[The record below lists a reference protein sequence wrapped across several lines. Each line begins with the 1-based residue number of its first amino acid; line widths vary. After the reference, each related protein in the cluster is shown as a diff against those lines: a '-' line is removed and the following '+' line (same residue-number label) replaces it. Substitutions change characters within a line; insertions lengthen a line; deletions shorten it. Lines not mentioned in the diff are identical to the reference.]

1 MPFDEWPAVDQ
12 AAWNAAIRPG
22 SLLEDGGPAADWS
35 PQSRRKRIEH
45 YGRWLSFLQL
55 NGWLD
60 NGPPGDRVRPEQVRA
75 YIGELQAMNS
85 PYTVLCYVEDLYAV
99 MKVTA
104 PDRDWSWLR
113 RLANR
118 LQSRAVS
125 CRRKEAKVRPS
136 ADLYALGLRLMQEA
150 EDRDSGP
157 LLDRSIRFRDGLI
170 IALLATRPLRRR
182 NLAQMLVGRNLRQ
195 TTQGYWLHFGS
206 QETKN
211 GQPIDVPVPA
221 ALAPLVDR
229 YLDHYRPVL
238 LGGRN
243 HSELW
248 ISRNGIPL
256 AAPSI
261 YHAVRSRTYEAF
273 GVAINPHLFRD
284 CAATS
289 VAVEDP
295 NHVRVAATLLGHTGL
310 STTQRHYDQ
319 SRMLAAGRDYQRK
332 MLALRSRLRHD
343 QPGCQDGSGDRP
355 TRKD

>member
-1 MPFDEWPAVDQ
+1 MPFEEWPAGDQ

-22 SLLEDGGPAADWS
+22 SLLEDGGPAAHWA

-45 YGRWLSFLQL
+45 YGRWLTFAAL

-60 NGPPGDRVRPEQVRA
+60 DDPPGARVRPELVRA

-99 MKVTA
+99 VKVAA
-104 PDRDWSWLR
+104 PDQNWSWLR

-118 LQSRAVS
+118 LQTRAVS
-125 CRRKEAKVRPS
+125 CRHKEAKVRPS
-136 ADLYALGLRLMQEA
+136 ADLYALGLQLMQQA
-150 EDRDSGP
+150 EDADSSQH
-157 LLDRSIRFRDGLI
+157 LDRAVRFRDGLI

-182 NLAQMLVGRNLRQ
+182 NLAQILVDRNLRR
-195 TTQGYWLHFGS
+195 TSEGYWLHFGS
-206 QETKN
+206 QETKT
-211 GQPIDVPVPA
+211 GRPIDLPVPA

-229 YLDHYRPVL
+229 YLDHYRPIL
-238 LGGRN
+238 LGRGN
-243 HSELW
+243 LAEVW
-248 ISRNGIPL
+248 VSRNGMPF

-261 YHAVRSRTYEAF
+261 YHAVRARTYEAF
-273 GVAINPHLFRD
+273 GVAVNPHLFRD

-289 VAVEDP
+289 IAIEDP
-295 NHVRVAATLLGHTGL
+295 NHVRIAATLLGHTGL

-319 SRMLAAGRDYQRK
+319 SRMLAAGRDYQHEI
-332 MLALRSRLRHD
+332 LALRNRLRHD